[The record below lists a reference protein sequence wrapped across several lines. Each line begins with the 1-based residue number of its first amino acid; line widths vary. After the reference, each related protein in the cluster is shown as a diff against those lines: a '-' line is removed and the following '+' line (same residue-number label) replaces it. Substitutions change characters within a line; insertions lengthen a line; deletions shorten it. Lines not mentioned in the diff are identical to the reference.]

1 MEEQIYYS
9 PIQERMKRMAQ
20 KEEVVKGLD
29 LTNTILE
36 VAVSDIDKF
45 ENDDYIILRRQ
56 GFGAS
61 DSSVILGVN
70 PYKTLP
76 ELIKEKASNVITEEE
91 RAVSKKAA
99 VRKGVDL
106 EPLIIQKFQHYF
118 KKECIKP
125 KDMYRCKPAPQLTI
139 NFDGVTGTPEQY
151 IPTEIKVVTMY
162 GEKHYNPLKAIFD
175 EINGFKPLP
184 EDISNTNN
192 SIETKASLYGI
203 PPYYY
208 TQLQQ
213 QMYGLNA
220 PFGYLSVLFD
230 RDWIMKTFLIYRDEQ
245 VIQELIQKS
254 GVAWEQVLALKNKI

>member
-1 MEEQIYYS
+1 
-9 PIQERMKRMAQ
+9 
-20 KEEVVKGLD
+20 
-29 LTNTILE
+29 
-36 VAVSDIDKF
+36 
-45 ENDDYIILRRQ
+45 
-56 GFGAS
+56 
-61 DSSVILGVN
+61 
-70 PYKTLP
+70 
-76 ELIKEKASNVITEEE
+76 
-91 RAVSKKAA
+91 
-99 VRKGVDL
+99 
-106 EPLIIQKFQHYF
+106 
-118 KKECIKP
+118 
-125 KDMYRCKPAPQLTI
+125 
-139 NFDGVTGTPEQY
+139 
-151 IPTEIKVVTMY
+151 MY

-175 EINGFKPLP
+175 EINGFNPLP

-230 RDWIMKTFLIYRDEQ
+230 RDWIMRTFLIYRDEQ